1 MVLTSH
7 LMQTSGPENLILF
20 LSAAVIALALNPL
33 FRKIALAKKILDTPN
48 SERKIQRTAVPYL
61 GGFSIILSV
70 FIVVNLALA
79 TYSSNS
85 DVYQKAASVLIPA
98 LLLGLVGFID
108 DVKHLGAASRFI
120 AQLLAGIF
128 TAVILIGTQTVGSS
142 FDNKAIDAVLT
153 IFWVV
158 GIANAINFLDNMDGA
173 ASGIAGISAFG
184 FFLVATQSGQYLV
197 AALGLVLAG
206 ACVGYLKLN
215 WSPARIYMGDSGALF
230 IGVLLAALA
239 VRLDPKDVEQPI
251 SFFIPV
257 LLLAIPILDT
267 SLVVIDRVR
276 RRANPFEGGLD
287 HMSHRLRRHGLST
300 RQAVGVLYLLQ
311 AVCVFVA
318 LYISAPGKALD
329 TFIAIASLI
338 CAFGVFTFF
347 LKTPSEGK
355 F

>member
-1 MVLTSH
+1 MRL
-7 LMQTSGPENLILF
+7 SGLENVILF
-20 LSAAVIALALNPL
+20 CSAALIALGLNPL
-33 FRKIALAKKILDTPN
+33 FRRIALSRQILDTPN

-61 GGFSIILSV
+61 GGFSIILAV
-70 FIVVNLALA
+70 FIVVGLALVTHSA
-79 TYSSNS
+79 DSEMY
-85 DVYQKAASVLIPA
+85 KRAASVLVPA
-98 LLLGLVGFID
+98 LLLGLVGYVD
-108 DVKHLGAASRFI
+108 DLKHLGAGSRFL

-128 TAVILIGTQTVGSS
+128 TAVILISNETVGSS
-142 FDNKAIDAVLT
+142 FNNKAVDAALT

-173 ASGIAGISAFG
+173 ASGVAAISAFG

-206 ACVGYLKLN
+206 ACLGYLRLN
-215 WSPARIYMGDSGALF
+215 WSPAKIYMGDSGALF

-239 VRLDPKDVEQPI
+239 VRLDPREVEQPI

-267 SLVVIDRVR
+267 SLVVIDRLR

-300 RQAVGVLYLLQ
+300 RQSVGILYLLQ
-311 AVCVFVA
+311 TVCVFIA
-318 LYISAPGKALD
+318 LYISASGNSLD
-329 TFIAIASLI
+329 TFLASVALI
-338 CAFGVFTFF
+338 GAFGIFIFF
-347 LKTPSEGK
+347 LKTPAEGK